1 MYEDFENKDNLSDSR
16 EESLEERNVDVANNV
31 DGDKTVRRPSG
42 GVFSSQHYGFSQGG
56 GMNSNPTPIVNPT
69 PDPNPAPNPNS
80 NPPFNGHKV
89 KYVKEKNP
97 FWGKFFA
104 TIGLGIVF
112 GLTAGVTMYFLNLV
126 VKNESATVD
135 TVKEAVVEEKEVKE
149 DIIQPTD
156 SIGEAIDNI
165 VEKNE
170 IQSVTPDVVGG
181 VVAYDV
187 SAVVE
192 DVMPSVVSIIG
203 NYKVTQRDFFGQTYS
218 QEAPGSG
225 SGIIIGKDDST
236 LYIATN
242 NHVVED
248 STQLDVQFIDGSQA
262 SARIK
267 GTNEDLDLAVILVD
281 IDDLKDTTKKE
292 ISVAKLGDSDSLK
305 VGETAIAIGNALGY
319 GQSVTAGV
327 ISAVDRS
334 LNFSDGSNA
343 EGLIQTDAA
352 INPGNS
358 GGALVNINGEVIG
371 INSSKIGGS
380 TVDGVGFAIP
390 ISSAEPIL
398 SDIATS
404 SERVKVAESKCGY
417 LGIGGVSVTSEV
429 SKMYGM
435 PVGVVIRQVYAG
447 TGAEIAGLA
456 QGDVI
461 IGIDGQTV
469 ESMESL
475 RELLE
480 YYEKG
485 TKVKVEFYRMEAGEY
500 VKKTVDVELVDK
512 ETLQKASPNQ

>member
-1 MYEDFENKDNLSDSR
+1 MYEDFENKDNNNN
-16 EESLEERNVDVANNV
+16 LEPVNKEGSYTGASETNTSKGMEN
-31 DGDKTVRRPSG
+31 RPSG
-42 GVFSSQHYGFSQGG
+42 GVFSSQHYDFNHGNRDTNES
-56 GMNSNPTPIVNPT
+56 NSHS
-69 PDPNPAPNPNS
+69 DPKSVFGN
-80 NPPFNGHKV
+80 HKV

-97 FWGKFFA
+97 FWGRFFA
-104 TIGLGIVF
+104 TIGLGVVF
-112 GLTAGVTMYFLNLV
+112 GLTAGVTIYFLNLV
-126 VKNESATVD
+126 VKNESSSVNNPKTAIV
-135 TVKEAVVEEKEVKE
+135 E
-149 DIIQPTD
+149 DIEDNASSEDKTEVTN
-156 SIGEAIDNI
+156 SIDEAIGNSSI
-165 VEKNE
+165 AKNE
-170 IQSVTPDVVGG
+170 IKSAESNAVDG
-181 VVAYDV
+181 VIAYDV

-218 QEAPGSG
+218 QETAGSG
-225 SGIIIGKDDST
+225 SGIIIGKDDSN

-248 STQLDVQFIDGSQA
+248 STQLSVQFIDGSQA
-262 SARIK
+262 DARVK

-281 IDDLKDTTKKE
+281 IDELEDSTRKQ

-334 LNFSDGSNA
+334 LSFSDGSQA
-343 EGLIQTDAA
+343 DGLIQTDAA

-358 GGALVNINGEVIG
+358 GGALVNIEGEVIG

-404 SERVKVAESKCGY
+404 EEKVKVSEAKSGY

-429 SKMYGM
+429 SQMYGM

-447 TGAEIAGLA
+447 TGAESAGLS

-461 IGIDGQTV
+461 VGIDNETV
-469 ESMESL
+469 ESMEDL
-475 RELLE
+475 RELLQ
-480 YYEKG
+480 YYEKD
-485 TKVKVEFYRMEAGEY
+485 TKVSVEYYRMEDGEY
-500 VKKTVDVELVDK
+500 VKKTAEVQLVDK
-512 ETLQKASPNQ
+512 ETLQNASTNQ